1 MFDFVPLLYGS
12 PELIEKTALELDQ
25 EEILTVG
32 FGDIGSIDMYALD
45 DNSMDLTK
53 ILLNHIS
60 NQLCNSLFLD
70 GNICFSDKHAV
81 SINYML
87 DLCDP
92 RQLIA

>member
-1 MFDFVPLLYGS
+1 MGGIAAGAKVVQGVAKGVKRGAQFAEMAS
-12 PELIEKTALELDQ
+12 
-25 EEILTVG
+25 
-32 FGDIGSIDMYALD
+32 
-45 DNSMDLTK
+45 
-53 ILLNHIS
+53 
-60 NQLCNSLFLD
+60 CNSLFLD